1 MNEEKEKKIQNELI
15 DLYLNIK
22 PRKDIE
28 VIKIYIKIK
37 VIFN

>member
-1 MNEEKEKKIQNELI
+1 MNEEKKKKIQNELI

-28 VIKIYIKIK
+28 VKKK
-37 VIFN
+37 KK

>member
-22 PRKDIE
+22 KRKDIE
-28 VIKIYIKIK
+28 VKKK
-37 VIFN
+37 KK

>member
-28 VIKIYIKIK
+28 VKKIK
-37 VIFN
+37 K